1 MYKRQ
6 DLKAASQPTGEFLG
20 YYTSPSGSMHGTN
33 IANAVQVA
41 EENDDDDRLEERRR
55 RYHMNQGA
63 RKMRGA

>member
-1 MYKRQ
+1 
-6 DLKAASQPTGEFLG
+6 
-20 YYTSPSGSMHGTN
+20 MHGTN

-41 EENDDDDRLEERRR
+41 DENDDDDRLEERRR

>member
-1 MYKRQ
+1 
-6 DLKAASQPTGEFLG
+6 
-20 YYTSPSGSMHGTN
+20 MHGTN